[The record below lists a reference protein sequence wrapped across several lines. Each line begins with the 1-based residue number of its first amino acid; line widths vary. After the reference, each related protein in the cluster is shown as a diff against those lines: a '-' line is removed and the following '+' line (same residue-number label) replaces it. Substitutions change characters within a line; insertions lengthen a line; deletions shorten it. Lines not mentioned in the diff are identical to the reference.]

1 MNAPCL
7 GQFCCQVLAF
17 VCFFVVTF
25 NIDAKLFCLYVSG
38 GFHLLAHRKRGWLAK
53 LLGKSFKHFPTPL
66 YSNGNNH
73 ITPIFIQH
81 YISTPL
87 FLSLIDTGATQL
99 IHKSRTAQPV
109 HPMHSHVL
117 LALMLIF
124 NIFNSI
130 IIYILRS
137 NNSAGGVA
145 GFFRFNRYPQEG
157 AVKQAL
163 SA

>member
-38 GFHLLAHRKRGWLAK
+38 GFHLLAHRKGGWLAK

-87 FLSLIDTGATQL
+87 FLSLIHTGATQL
-99 IHKSRTAQPV
+99 IHESRTAQPV
-109 HPMHSHVL
+109 HPMHSCV
-117 LALMLIF
+117 
-124 NIFNSI
+124 I
-130 IIYILRS
+130 IINAYIQHFQL
-137 NNSAGGVA
+137 NNHL
-145 GFFRFNRYPQEG
+145 YP
-157 AVKQAL
+157 
-163 SA
+163 

>member
-7 GQFCCQVLAF
+7 GQFCCQILAF

-38 GFHLLAHRKRGWLAK
+38 GFHLLAHRKGGWLAK

-87 FLSLIDTGATQL
+87 FLSLIHTGATQL
-99 IHKSRTAQPV
+99 YMKAEQLSQFIQCI
-109 HPMHSHVL
+109 HVL

-157 AVKQAL
+157 AVKLAL